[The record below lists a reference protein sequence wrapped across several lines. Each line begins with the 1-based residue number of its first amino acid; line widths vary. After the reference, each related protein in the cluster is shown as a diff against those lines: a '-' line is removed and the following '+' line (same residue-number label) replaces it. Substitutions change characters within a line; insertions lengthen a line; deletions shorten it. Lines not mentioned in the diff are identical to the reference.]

1 MRTEPG
7 PWTLPMI
14 RILRRA
20 GRRALFLLLCA
31 CAGAG
36 ALFGRHG
43 VAAVGHAVGRAGAA
57 APTRARARLRADIAG
72 ALGLTPGQAAE
83 VLRRARRSN
92 DRAVVEVL
100 ALGVPWTRAAPLI
113 DSCRVLGTE
122 HLPAGRG
129 AVLLGMHMGNGILM
143 AAQLAHQGFPVS
155 VAYRESRKIA
165 PGYLGRCLTRAG
177 VKPIHLPRDAAAAGL
192 RALMR
197 DLADGRLI
205 YILMDQG
212 DKQGGFETM
221 FLGKRAHMPTTVVR
235 LVQRTGCPL
244 IPVLPESADD
254 GWDFRV
260 HQPLALPDDPDE
272 AMAMVVDTMAGHIAA
287 HPELWTWHH
296 RRWRRDSLV
305 SAAPSSDR
313 GGISGDNGH
322 AKALE

>member
-1 MRTEPG
+1 
-7 PWTLPMI
+7 MI

-36 ALFGRHG
+36 ALFGRRG
-43 VAAVGHAVGRAGAA
+43 IVAVGNAVGSAGAA
-57 APTRARARLRADIAG
+57 VPTRARARLRADIAS
-72 ALGLTPGQAAE
+72 ALGLLPERAAE
-83 VLRRARRSN
+83 VLRRARRNN
-92 DRAVVEVL
+92 DRAVIEVL
-100 ALGVPWTRAAPLI
+100 ALGLPWTRAASLI
-113 DSCRVLGTE
+113 DSCRVHDTE
-122 HLPAGRG
+122 RLPTGRG

-165 PGYLGRCLTRAG
+165 PGYLGRCLAHAG

-212 DKQGGFETM
+212 EKHGGFETA

-235 LVQRTGCPL
+235 LVQRAGCPL
-244 IPVLPESADD
+244 IPVLPEPADD
-254 GWDFRV
+254 GWAFRV
-260 HQPLALPDDPDE
+260 YPPLALPDDPLD
-272 AMAMVVDTMAGHIAA
+272 AMARVVDTMAGHITAY
-287 HPELWTWHH
+287 PELWTWHH
-296 RRWRRDSLV
+296 RRWRRDPLV
-305 SAAPSSDR
+305 PAE
-313 GGISGDNGH
+313 SGASRDHNCDDH
-322 AKALE
+322 DSAKAVE